1 MCMWMYVHVHV
12 GTHPRI
18 CAHGA
23 TARLSLA
30 LCALRMSV
38 RNVVTDA
45 TRAVSSRARAYTPMH
60 IVLSFVPEFS
70 HVSHIFIK
78 NHCAVWEI
86 ETQQYKPETATV
98 VRVCSLCDTLLCH
111 PLCSVGRMFWRM
123 PRTRNGPV
131 PQCDERASEQ
141 LNTPR
146 PDDTL
151 KPQASQAER
160 CTRDGCGA

>member
-60 IVLSFVPEFS
+60 IVLSFVPEFFTCF
-70 HVSHIFIK
+70 SHI
-78 NHCAVWEI
+78 
-86 ETQQYKPETATV
+86 YKKTLCVGYRHTIQEPETATV

-111 PLCSVGRMFWRM
+111 PLCSVGRIFWRM

>member
-60 IVLSFVPEFS
+60 IVLSFVPEFLTCF
-70 HVSHIFIK
+70 SHIYKKIIVCGIYRHTK
-78 NHCAVWEI
+78 
-86 ETQQYKPETATV
+86 YKPPQWS
-98 VRVCSLCDTLLCH
+98 VCALSVILCH
-111 PLCSVGRMFWRM
+111 PLCSVGRIFCVGACHTYAQ
-123 PRTRNGPV
+123 RTSAAH
-131 PQCDERASEQ
+131 CDERASEQ